1 MSGYSRQ
8 GDGPAGLSIDG
19 EWVQT
24 GRAAWAMPVK
34 SVSPSRQDIK
44 IGQSAG
50 RLLSRTSVCR
60 ADPVDAGAPL
70 ADCAG
75 KSTAP
80 IPR

>member
-44 IGQSAG
+44 IGRIAD

-60 ADPVDAGAPL
+60 ADPADAGSP
-70 ADCAG
+70 
-75 KSTAP
+75 
-80 IPR
+80 